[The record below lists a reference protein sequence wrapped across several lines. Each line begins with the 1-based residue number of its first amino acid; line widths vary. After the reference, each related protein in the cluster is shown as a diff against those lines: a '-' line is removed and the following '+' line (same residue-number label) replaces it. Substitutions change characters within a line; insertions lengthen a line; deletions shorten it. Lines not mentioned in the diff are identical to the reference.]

1 MAGGINRIVWN
12 NPGFVGLMNSPEMV
26 AFLDRAGQAM
36 ARSAESIAGGDAQFD
51 VTTLPGKTRARS
63 IVITGN
69 KAAKE
74 AEAQSRALTASI
86 DAARSA

>member
-1 MAGGINRIVWN
+1 MGVSRISWN
-12 NPGFVGLMNSPEMV
+12 NNAFVELMNSGEVV
-26 AFLDRAGQAM
+26 ALLDRAGRAM
-36 ARSAESIAGGDAQFD
+36 AAAATAQAGDGAVFD

-69 KAAKE
+69 QAAKE

-86 DAARSA
+86 DAARSAGG